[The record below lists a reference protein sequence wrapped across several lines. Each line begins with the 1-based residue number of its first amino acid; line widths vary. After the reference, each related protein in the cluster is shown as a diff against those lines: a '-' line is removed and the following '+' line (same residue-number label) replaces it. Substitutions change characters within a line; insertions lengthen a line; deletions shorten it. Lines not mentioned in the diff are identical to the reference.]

1 MYKCSSRTER
11 NERSLFSHDI
21 INNNEC
27 NPDLKH
33 RPDRERERREPSA
46 DSLFSRSDGMS
57 IEHNIKNCIRDSLLF
72 FLGFFSLSFSP

>member
-1 MYKCSSRTER
+1 MYKCPSRTER

-33 RPDRERERREPSA
+33 RPDREREPSA
-46 DSLFSRSDGMS
+46 DSAGAMA
-57 IEHNIKNCIRDSLLF
+57 
-72 FLGFFSLSFSP
+72 